1 MNLAQKIKLLRSQ
14 RDWTQEDLA
23 KISGISLQSIK
34 LYETNKHN
42 GITTTNLKK
51 LSKAFDIDLDFFL
64 NESSPITDKKFANSS
79 PIVRQSQNL
88 SSSQN
93 NLSSSAVNMS
103 SISQNQSNTTD
114 LTISQKEQL
123 QDEQI
128 YITSLTSAVGA
139 GESVDID
146 GIEVFDSDILIP
158 FSKILFKTPPN
169 YAKLRCM
176 RVDGY
181 SMMPMLYPDSWVI
194 AEISSE
200 FQGDGLYIINFS
212 GNFMVKMVQKSPSGA
227 LDIISINKD
236 YKSYTIGEDDDTEIR
251 IIGKVLRCVI

>member
-1 MNLAQKIKLLRSQ
+1 MELSQ
-14 RDWTQEDLA
+14 RLKELRTLKGWTQSDLA
-23 KISGISLQSIK
+23 KYSGVSIDSIK
-34 LYETNKHN
+34 GYEIGKTKN
-42 GITTTNLKK
+42 ITIENLKK
-51 LSKAFDIDLDFFL
+51 ISSAFNLTPNNFYTEFLSTNMSTK
-64 NESSPITDKKFANSS
+64 NKNS
-79 PIVRQSQNL
+79 VDQYVDQSQNPVPQ
-88 SSSQN
+88 SQK
-93 NLSSSAVNMS
+93 
-103 SISQNQSNTTD
+103 QPNTTD
-114 LTISQKEQL
+114 LTISQQEQL

-236 YKSYTIGEDDDTEIR
+236 YKSYTIGEDDDTEIL